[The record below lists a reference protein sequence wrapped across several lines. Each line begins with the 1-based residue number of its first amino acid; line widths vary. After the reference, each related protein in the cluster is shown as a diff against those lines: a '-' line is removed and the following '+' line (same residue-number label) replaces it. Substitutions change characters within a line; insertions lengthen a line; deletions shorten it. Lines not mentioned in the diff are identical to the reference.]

1 MAIWGYNTI
10 MHRVQISG
18 TGLYTPS
25 ESISNAELV
34 DSYNKFVDEHNTEHQ
49 KEIENGS
56 IQPLE
61 KSSIEFIEKASGVKS
76 RFVQNKSG
84 ILDTSFMRPK
94 LRERD
99 EEELSNLA
107 EMGVAAA
114 NEAIENSGVNI
125 DDLGAVIV
133 ACSNLERPYP
143 AIAIEIQNALGIKG
157 FAFDMN
163 VACSSATFGIQTIY
177 DMIKSGSMKSAL
189 MINPEICSGHLNF
202 RDRDS
207 HFIFGDVATAVVLER
222 IEEGNQKSN
231 SYEIIGTK
239 LLTEFSNNIRNN
251 YGFLNTSSPDGV
263 GKSDKLFHQ
272 NGRKVF
278 KEVVPKVS
286 SLIKDHLEECKIPVE
301 NIKSMYLHQANEN
314 MNKLISKYVLGHEAE
329 RDLAPVVLDEYANT
343 SSAGS
348 IIAFHKYNQS
358 LKKDDLA
365 IICSFGAG
373 YSVGNVIVRKIA

>member
-1 MAIWGYNTI
+1 

-18 TGLYTPS
+18 TGLFTPS
-25 ESISNAELV
+25 ESISNSELV
-34 DSYNKFVDEHNTEHQ
+34 DSYNKFVDEYNANNQ

-56 IQPLE
+56 IQPIE
-61 KSSIEFIEKASGVKS
+61 KSSVEFIEKASGVKS

-94 LRERD
+94 LRERN

-114 NEAIENSGVNI
+114 KEAIENSGI
-125 DDLGAVIV
+125 SLADLGAVIV

-177 DMIKSGSMKSAL
+177 DMIKSGSIKSAL

-202 RDRDS
+202 RDRDC

-222 IEEGNQKSN
+222 IDDDNQKNN

-286 SLIKDHLEECKIPVE
+286 SLIKEHLEECEIPVE
-301 NIKSMYLHQANEN
+301 NIKGMYLHQANEN

-329 RDLAPVVLDEYANT
+329 KDLAPVVLDEYANT

-348 IIAFHKYNQS
+348 IIAFHKHNQS
-358 LKKDDLA
+358 LNKDDLA

-373 YSVGNVIVRKIA
+373 YSVGNVIVRKIS

>member
-1 MAIWGYNTI
+1 MY
-10 MHRVQISG
+10 RVQISG
-18 TGLYTPS
+18 TGLFTPS

-34 DSYNKFVDEHNTEHQ
+34 ESYNKFVDEHNTEH
-49 KEIENGS
+49 KKKIESGS
-56 IQPLE
+56 MQPLE
-61 KSSIEFIEKASGVKS
+61 KSSVEFIEKASGVKS

-84 ILDTSFMRPK
+84 ILDTSFMRPRLK
-94 LRERD
+94 ERK

-107 EMGVAAA
+107 EMGIAAA
-114 NEAIENSGVNI
+114 KEAITNSGINV

-143 AIAIEIQNALGIKG
+143 AIAIEIQSALGIKG

-202 RDRDS
+202 RDRDC

-222 IEEGNQKSN
+222 IEDNNLKN
-231 SYEIIGTK
+231 NCYEIIGTK

-251 YGFLNTSSPDGV
+251 YGFLNNSSPDGV

-286 SLIKDHLEECKIPVE
+286 NLIKEHLEECEIPVGD
-301 NIKSMYLHQANEN
+301 IKGMYLHQANEN
-314 MNKLISKYVLGHEAE
+314 MNKLISKYVLGHEAAK
-329 RDLAPVVLDEYANT
+329 DLAPVVLDEYANT

-348 IIAFHKYNQS
+348 IIAFHKHNQS
-358 LKKDDLA
+358 LQKDDLA

-373 YSVGNVIVRKIA
+373 YSVGNVIVRKLS